1 MDLWVFIIIIV
12 AIGSV
17 VKLVEPIISKR
28 YSNESEQ
35 LKKQNEVL
43 QERLRKQDERIN
55 NLETI
60 VLEQQRDKKYD
71 DLK

>member
-17 VKLVEPIISKR
+17 VKIVEPIISKR
-28 YSNESEQ
+28 YSQESDQ
-35 LKKQNEVL
+35 VKKQNELL
-43 QERLRKQDERIN
+43 QERIRKQDERIN

>member
-17 VKLVEPIISKR
+17 VKLVEPVISKR

-35 LKKQNEVL
+35 LKKQNESL
-43 QERLRKQDERIN
+43 QERIRKQDERIN

>member
-35 LKKQNEVL
+35 LKKQNESL
-43 QERLRKQDERIN
+43 QERIRKQDERIN